1 MKKIIISLILAFTVI
16 LTLIPCTVVNA
27 QAVIQL
33 GDYVQMGT
41 YYGEPILW
49 RCVAF
54 EKISGY
60 DDKGNPIIDSTDTV
74 TKYKEG
80 YLPLMLSDKIISI
93 KPFDAR
99 GINQSNSNS
108 HSRRET
114 NSPSNY
120 WCDSNIRSWLNS
132 EEKSN
137 QVKWLCNNAPIENM
151 VYEGDNDYSEEAGFL
166 SNFSASEKNLIKEV
180 QQKSIVSKP
189 EIESHI
195 YTTGSEY
202 YIYSWNINNAVKNYD
217 KAYSEYISDKVFL
230 IDVKQVDNIYKN
242 QTELGIGYH
251 IGVPTEKCVKY
262 SEHQEKQLNSK
273 SKYWYWLRTPV
284 STNGFDVR
292 DVFCDG
298 HIWGDRSIPL
308 ACYGQGGIR
317 PAFFLDLEN
326 SDFVYGDGS
335 ENNPYA
341 MDTTIT
347 SVTRSSIV
355 QNRYYGAQKYQN
367 TNKGDV
373 YDLAND
379 FNDACLN
386 YISAVH
392 GVAESDTGIDIEKA
406 AERLQEADSNSNKKW
421 LTYVSLPDKAVDA
434 AYMAYAD
441 YLQSIVNK
449 GTSLGKINLSDD
461 IISINAKMINQIRDN
476 ITISL
481 TTYKYNGF
489 NISLSVTG
497 YRNTSF
503 GTMTLKK
510 GSSSYIVT
518 VCTKP
523 TETANAICSYINE
536 LRDVTEDVLQQ
547 GIQALVSELADIT
560 GFYDFE
566 KELIEER
573 VKKYTG
579 KLREHGYGNVL
590 KNVKKCYD
598 GYDVI
603 KDVIRWNDA
612 KHITDELDDAETL
625 YKKITML
632 SYTDTDVDNLIISQA
647 LNKLE
652 TARKKLADGLYDY
665 VYHSTGSQP
674 DEPGFFD
681 KVDSWWSSW
690 WQCPVDFTVY
700 DESGDEI
707 GYVRNGIVYYTD
719 DIYIETSSDVKKL
732 YVPQGMKVSVE
743 MHGNDEGTFNYII
756 EEVTDKEP
764 TGRLN
769 YYGIPLTKETT
780 YSQTLNSSNLSSE
793 IDSVPIVSE
802 DSTINANEYL
812 SADDAEAYVVITTEC
827 EGNGVAIG
835 GGNYAKGDSVKLT
848 AISSVDNYK
857 FSGWYINNELVST
870 DIIYQFTAL
879 ENATVKAVFEK
890 QYIIDDNYF
899 ITITEDYE
907 ENLQVSVCKNNS
919 YTNDIVIISSLESY
933 AENIK
938 LYCNAYSQSNEIIIN
953 NQSLTALYDEKYS
966 YIVENIDFSECYKI
980 ELLNE
985 KGFIIANIIR
995 NVDDTDIYISN
1006 DIVNSIFISRNYVS
1020 GDIELYNKSDEN
1032 KDVWCGIATYD
1043 NDNSL
1048 IGILGTDILVNAN
1061 SPTDFNLTFESDT
1074 KPHHIKV
1081 FVWDGLN
1088 ELVPM
1093 TKTINIENVDY

>member
-1 MKKIIISLILAFTVI
+1 MRKRFFSICLIMSIILSCISFDIYAANSSQVCLADLGYVNWGRYTGNMGDSSVFNLDKSININGYSRNGNVGVDGTVY
-16 LTLIPCTVVNA
+16 NN
-27 QAVIQL
+27 
-33 GDYVQMGT
+33 G
-41 YYGEPILW
+41 
-49 RCVAF
+49 F
-54 EKISGY
+54 EVWI
-60 DDKGNPIIDSTDTV
+60 
-74 TKYKEG
+74 
-80 YLPLMLSDKIISI
+80 
-93 KPFDAR
+93 AR
-99 GINQSNSNS
+99 WNF
-108 HSRRET
+108 
-114 NSPSNY
+114 
-120 WCDSNIRSWLNS
+120 
-132 EEKSN
+132 
-137 QVKWLCNNAPIENM
+137 
-151 VYEGDNDYSEEAGFL
+151 GDNISWAYRTMKLDNKYSTLCG
-166 SNFSASEKNLIKEV
+166 STGLIK
-180 QQKSIVSKP
+180 S
-189 EIESHI
+189 
-195 YTTGSEY
+195 YNTTNFDTTAY
-202 YIYSWNINNAVKNYD
+202 FYSGNTLL
-217 KAYSEYISDKVFL
+217 YSVRMTPSDWKHDFV
-230 IDVKQVDNIYKN
+230 IDVSGVDELKVLVQDNVKTAGGTSFALYN
-242 QTELGIGYH
+242 LFLGID
-251 IGVPTEKCVKY
+251 
-262 SEHQEKQLNSK
+262 NS
-273 SKYWYWLRTPV
+273 
-284 STNGFDVR
+284 
-292 DVFCDG
+292 
-298 HIWGDRSIPL
+298 
-308 ACYGQGGIR
+308 
-317 PAFFLDLEN
+317 
-326 SDFVYGDGS
+326 
-335 ENNPYA
+335 
-341 MDTTIT
+341 IT

-367 TNKGDV
+367 TDKGDV

-379 FNDACLN
+379 FNDTCLN

-406 AERLQEADSNSNKKW
+406 AEKLKEADSNSNEKW

-449 GTSLGKINLSDD
+449 GASLGKINLSDD
-461 IISINAKMINQIRDN
+461 IVSINAKMINQIRDN
-476 ITISL
+476 ITISSS
-481 TTYKYNGF
+481 TYNYNGF

-503 GTMTLKK
+503 GSMTLKK

-536 LRDVTEDVLQQ
+536 LRDVTEDVLRQ

-590 KNVKKCYD
+590 KNIKKCYD

-612 KHITDELDDAETL
+612 KHITDELDDAEKL

-681 KVDSWWSSW
+681 KVDSWWSSL

-700 DESGDEI
+700 DESGTEI
-707 GYVRNGIVYYTD
+707 GYVRNGTVYYTD
-719 DIYIETSSDVKKL
+719 DIYIETSGDVKKL
-732 YVPQGMKVSVE
+732 YVPQGMNVSVE
-743 MHGNDEGTFNYII
+743 MNGTDEGTFNYII
-756 EEVTDKEP
+756 EDVTDNEP

-769 YYGIPLTKETT
+769 YYDIPLTKEAT

-812 SADDAEAYVVITTEC
+812 SADDTEAYVVITTEC

-848 AISSVDNYK
+848 AISSLDNYK
-857 FSGWYINNELVST
+857 FEGWYVNDELVST
-870 DIIYQFTAL
+870 DVIYQFTAL
-879 ENATVKAVFEK
+879 ENATVKAVFEE

-907 ENLQVSVCKNNS
+907 ENLQVSVCKNDS
-919 YTNDIVIISSLESY
+919 YTNDIVITSSLESY
-933 AENIK
+933 AENMK
-938 LYCNAYSQSNEIIIN
+938 LYCNAYSQSNEKIIS
-953 NQSLTALYDEKYS
+953 NQSLTALYDGKYS
-966 YIVENIDFSECYKI
+966 YIVENIDFSECYRI

-985 KGFIIANIIR
+985 DNTVIANIIR
-995 NVDDTDIYISN
+995 NTDDTDIYIAN
-1006 DIVNSIFISRNYVS
+1006 NIVNSIFISGNYVS
-1020 GDIELYNKSDEN
+1020 ADIELFNKLDEN
-1032 KDVWCGIATYD
+1032 KDVWCGIATYG

-1048 IGILGTDILVNAN
+1048 IGISSTDIPVNAK
-1061 SPTDFNLTFESDT
+1061 SPADFNLTVEGDT

-1081 FVWDGLN
+1081 FVWDGLDTMI
-1088 ELVPM
+1088 PI
-1093 TKTINIENVDY
+1093 TKAITIDNSAE